1 MVSPCTGLPVHFLL
15 SIVLE
20 FEKVISR
27 GGIHWNTAWQSK
39 RIRHDRGALNQ
50 QGQRPFPSRSEC
62 PYPSHCSST
71 RFHLQPLP
79 GPILFFPWDFS
90 PLYWPPR
97 APVWPCV
104 CRFARSGGLRIRLR
118 TGASGPALEAHFRWK
133 WWDRVVAYNP
143 GLPRSG
149 KRLCVFNPVFSTWVV
164 RLERSTNSPWQKPQF
179 L

>member
-20 FEKVISR
+20 LAKVTGR
-27 GGIHWNTAWQSK
+27 GHPLEHSMAVEANQATDWRPEPARTRPVTARS
-39 RIRHDRGALNQ
+39 DAPT
-50 QGQRPFPSRSEC
+50 RPTVPAPVPTSNPSRVQF
-62 PYPSHCSST
+62 SS
-71 RFHLQPLP
+71 
-79 GPILFFPWDFS
+79 PWDFS

-118 TGASGPALEAHFRWK
+118 TGASGPALEAHFQRPRR
-133 WWDRVVAYNP
+133 DQVIDYYP

-149 KRLCVFNPVFSTWVV
+149 KRLCVFNTVFSTILFV
-164 RLERSTNSPWQKPQF
+164 RRG
-179 L
+179 